1 MTRTI
6 FGTAVGLALGMAL
19 AFGSF
24 GQMLVVALFMVLG
37 GGVAK
42 ALSGELDLMPYISG
56 RRSTR

>member
-6 FGTAVGLALGMAL
+6 FGTAVGLALGLVL

-24 GQMLVVALFMVLG
+24 GQMLVVALFMAAG
-37 GGVAK
+37 GVVAK
-42 ALSGELDLMPYISG
+42 ALGGELDLMPYISG